1 MTRFFG
7 KIGYVSTVREGGVSE
22 NIATEREYYGHELRT
37 LRYFTDEGT
46 ILGEVT
52 QQTRISVL
60 ADAYALENYE
70 DIRYLIKAG
79 TAWTVSSVVKER
91 PRLVLTLGD
100 KYNGPLASSEE
111 EP

>member
-7 KIGYVSTVREGGVSE
+7 KVGYTQSVREDGVSRDV
-22 NIATEREYYGHELRT
+22 ITEREYYGDELRS
-37 LRYFTDEGT
+37 LRYFRDSNS

-52 QQTRISVL
+52 QQTRISVM

-79 TAWTVSSVVKER
+79 TPWTVESAEPDR
-91 PRLVLTLGD
+91 PRLILTLGD
-100 KYNGPLASSEE
+100 KYNGKLAEVT
-111 EP
+111 P